1 MTLKL
6 IFAVPAMILA
16 LSASPATAE
25 EFVTAKVS
33 YAGLDLASPEGVSRL
48 DKRLTSAIR
57 KVCRQGGVHDL
68 KSMQAFRQCITET
81 TARTEQQRER
91 VIMAYL
97 VRHGTTQLA
106 SR

>member
-16 LSASPATAE
+16 LSATPGTAE
-25 EFVTAKVS
+25 EFATAKVS

-48 DKRLTSAIR
+48 DKRVAGAIR
-57 KVCRQGGVHDL
+57 KVCRQGGVYNL
-68 KSMQAFRQCITET
+68 TTMRAFRQCIAET
-81 TARTEQQRER
+81 TARTDGQRER

-97 VRHGTTQLA
+97 VRHGKTQLA